1 MSFAVEERTIVLFH
15 PKEEPLTVIKTN
27 IKNPDLVR
35 KRQKQI
41 CRGALKVF
49 RKKGFHATSMRE
61 IARSTG
67 ISLGNLYDYIEKKE
81 DILFLVHKDILER
94 ISRHF
99 DETVT
104 DDCSPVEQ
112 LVNGIR
118 EVVTFCFR
126 IKEEILFIFTE
137 TKSLDRKNLREILQ
151 MESEFV
157 SKIETLIRR
166 GMAGGV
172 FQCQR
177 PAALANVIGYNLYI
191 LAMRGWSI
199 LPSQKE
205 NAFVD
210 ELVLFSLKGL
220 GAEMGHL

>member
-1 MSFAVEERTIVLFH
+1 
-15 PKEEPLTVIKTN
+15 VIKTT

-81 DILFLVHKDILER
+81 DILFLVHKDILEQ
-94 ISRHF
+94 ISLHF
-99 DETVT
+99 DETFKN
-104 DDCSPVEQ
+104 DGSPVEQ
-112 LVNGIR
+112 LVNAVK
-118 EVVTFCFR
+118 EVVTYCFR

-137 TKSLDRKNLREILQ
+137 TKSLERKNLHEILR

-157 SKIETLIRR
+157 SKIEALIEN
-166 GMAGGV
+166 GMKQGV
-172 FQCQR
+172 FHCHS

-199 LPSQKE
+199 LPGQSEQE
-205 NAFVD
+205 FID
-210 ELVLFSLKGL
+210 ELVRFSLKGL
-220 GAEMGHL
+220 GVETGHL

>member
-1 MSFAVEERTIVLFH
+1 M
-15 PKEEPLTVIKTN
+15 IKTN

-41 CRGALKVF
+41 CRGSLKIF

-81 DILFLVHKDILER
+81 DILFLVHKDILEQ
-94 ISRHF
+94 ISLQF
-99 DETVT
+99 DETVKNVG
-104 DDCSPVEQ
+104 SPVEQ

-118 EVVTFCFR
+118 EVVKYCSR

-137 TKSLDRKNLREILQ
+137 TKSLERKNLHEILR

-157 SKIETLIRR
+157 SKIDALIER
-166 GMAGGV
+166 GVAKGV

-177 PAALANVIGYNLYI
+177 PVALANVIGYNLYI
-191 LAMRGWSI
+191 LAMRGWNI
-199 LPSQKE
+199 LPFQSE
-205 NAFVD
+205 HEFID
-210 ELVLFSLKGL
+210 ELVRFSLKGL
-220 GAEMGHL
+220 GVEDDQ

>member
-1 MSFAVEERTIVLFH
+1 M
-15 PKEEPLTVIKTN
+15 IKTN

-41 CRGALKVF
+41 CRGALKIF

-61 IARSTG
+61 IAGSTG

-81 DILFLVHKDILER
+81 DILFLVHKDILEQ
-94 ISRHF
+94 ISLHF
-99 DETVT
+99 DKTIKNFGN
-104 DDCSPVEQ
+104 PVEQ
-112 LVNGIR
+112 LVNAVR
-118 EVVTFCFR
+118 EVVKYCFR

-137 TKSLDRKNLREILQ
+137 TKSLERKNLHEILK

-157 SKIETLIRR
+157 SKIEALIGR
-166 GMAGGV
+166 GAAKGV

-191 LAMRGWSI
+191 LAMRGWNI
-199 LPSQKE
+199 LPFQSE
-205 NAFVD
+205 HEFID
-210 ELVLFSLKGL
+210 ELVRFSLKGL
-220 GAEMGHL
+220 GVEDDQ